1 MWVEAETKIVTDLSV
16 DKGTLIKLGFTSLS
30 QCSLSDVGSQ
40 PAERTNQQIMEYL
53 KQVVPRMFRNS
64 LAHLST
70 PEIQQFLDELTC
82 RELWGG
88 SPLSTWEGLLHR
100 ITRQTSVTAARG
112 DSLHTWLAKV
122 AADPFADWRY
132 QPV

>member
-1 MWVEAETKIVTDLSV
+1 MTDYSV
-16 DKGTLIKLGFTSLS
+16 DKETLLRLGFRNVS
-30 QCSLSDVGSQ
+30 QCSLSQAGSQ
-40 PAERTNQQIMEYL
+40 RPENTNQQIMEYL

-100 ITRQTSVTAARG
+100 ITRQTAVTAARAE
-112 DSLHTWLAKV
+112 SLHTWLAKV